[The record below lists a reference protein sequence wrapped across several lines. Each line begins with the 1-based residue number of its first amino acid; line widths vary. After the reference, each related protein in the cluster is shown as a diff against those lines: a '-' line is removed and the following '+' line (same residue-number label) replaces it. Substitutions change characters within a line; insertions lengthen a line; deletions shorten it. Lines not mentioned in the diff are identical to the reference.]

1 MGIHCASTSIASW
14 VRTLTVVGI
23 HCAAAAHVSRHTRVS
38 GPISMGGGQAAAAAH
53 VSRHTRVSGPI
64 AWDMPTAQGTRE
76 SQPGNELDV
85 RRRHTRVPTQPNS
98 TRHTRVY
105 RQQLGPFPI
114 QAKIPRVP
122 TRQAATRHVP
132 QQQRRQ
138 QETSLAAFLELRV
151 SDTRLFCRHAPRVA
165 TRHVPRGRETSPA
178 HETPRGR
185 RRGSSVTRVQG
196 HDTPME

>member
-23 HCAAAAHVSRHTRVS
+23 HC
-38 GPISMGGGQAAAAAH
+38 AAAAH

-151 SDTRLFCRHAPRVA
+151 SDTRLFCRHAQQDTCLA
-165 TRHVPRGRETSPA
+165 AEKFH
-178 HETPRGR
+178 R
-185 RRGSSVTRVQG
+185 RMKRI
-196 HDTPME
+196 